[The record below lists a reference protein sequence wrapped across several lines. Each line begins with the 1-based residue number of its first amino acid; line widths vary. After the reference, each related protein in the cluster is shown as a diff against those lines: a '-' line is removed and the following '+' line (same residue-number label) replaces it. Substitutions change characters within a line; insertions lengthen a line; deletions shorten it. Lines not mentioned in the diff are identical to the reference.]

1 MSQDSRAFLKLIG
14 RENPLEIYSAQELR
28 EKEMGVSTR
37 TQEFDKDRMNG
48 KEKNP
53 KQVLIDWVNNVYF
66 VASTGDNFIQ
76 TNNGFSKE
84 DKLKEAANYFN
95 QIMGQCEAM
104 MTVLKNSD

>member
-1 MSQDSRAFLKLIG
+1 MSQAGRAFLKLMNRDSSRVSIDEDRISQA
-14 RENPLEIYSAQELR
+14 REIQ
-28 EKEMGVSTR
+28 KERHMS
-37 TQEFDKDRMNG
+37 N

-53 KQVLIDWVNNVYF
+53 KQVLIDWVNNVNF